1 MFQTG
6 AFPSW
11 FQTQLT
17 PDDSVWADHHLTQST
32 APSYTWAGIIPT
44 QILAEVVESIDEC

>member
-17 PDDSVWADHHLTQST
+17 PDDSVWTDHHLAQST
-32 APSYTWAGIIPT
+32 DPSYTWADIIPS
-44 QILAEVVESIDEC
+44 QILAKVVESIDEC